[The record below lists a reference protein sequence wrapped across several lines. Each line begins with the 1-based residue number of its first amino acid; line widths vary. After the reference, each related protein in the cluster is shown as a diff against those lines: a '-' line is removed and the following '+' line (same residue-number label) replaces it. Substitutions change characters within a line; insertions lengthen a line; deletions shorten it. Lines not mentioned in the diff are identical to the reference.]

1 MRQDAH
7 SDLLRH
13 LGRRFPHRPSAAG
26 AVVVLFFSVA
36 AASCMRPSQMCMAD
50 SECHVLSSCV
60 AGRCIGHG
68 AVPAIAAAR
77 RIVYAPVDVG
87 YLRHGDKSGERVTI
101 APLGSR
107 DGGLLLLRF
116 AIDLAPDATVLEAY
130 VLLERAT
137 EVDDDPTP
145 VALHVARIVEPWE
158 SASISWARQPRIDN
172 LGAPVTRVR
181 AGSGPIVRVDVRTI
195 VQRWRRRSND
205 EFGLAVLTDGESATG
220 ISVALAPSF
229 DAEPP
234 GSRLDPVLAD
244 FDGES
249 SGAVEGPTASPG
261 RTRSDPTL
269 RRGVASTG
277 PELELYVK

>member
-1 MRQDAH
+1 MFC
-7 SDLLRH
+7 SL
-13 LGRRFPHRPSAAG
+13 
-26 AVVVLFFSVA
+26 V
-36 AASCMRPSQMCMAD
+36 AASCMRPSQMCIAD

-60 AGRCIGHG
+60 AGRCISHG
-68 AVPAIAAAR
+68 AIPAIAAAR
-77 RIVYAPVDVG
+77 RIVYSPVDVG
-87 YLRHGDKSGERVTI
+87 YLRHGDESDERVTI
-101 APLGSR
+101 ATLGSH

-116 AIDLAPDATVLEAY
+116 AIDLAPDAMVLEAY

-145 VALHVARIVEPWE
+145 LALHAARIVERWD
-158 SASISWARQPRIDN
+158 SASVSWARQPRIDN

-181 AGSGPIVRVDVRTI
+181 PGSGPIVRVDVRNI

-205 EFGLAVLTDGESATG
+205 EFGLAIVTDGESPTG

-244 FDGES
+244 LDGES
-249 SGAVEGPTASPG
+249 SRVVERPTASPG
-261 RTRSDPTL
+261 HARSDPTP
-269 RRGVASTG
+269 RRGVAFAG
-277 PELELYVK
+277 PELELYVR